1 MDPFTKIAI
10 DSRIEALRGRP
21 LPRGRR
27 GHRGPRP
34 N

>member
-10 DSRIEALRGRP
+10 DTRIETLRGRP
-21 LPRGRR
+21 LPRDR
-27 GHRGPRP
+27 RGPRS

>member
-1 MDPFTKIAI
+1 MDPFTKIVL
-10 DSRIEALRGRP
+10 DTRIETLRGRP

-27 GHRGPRP
+27 GPRP

>member
-1 MDPFTKIAI
+1 MDPFTKITI
-10 DSRIEALRGRP
+10 DTRIETLRGRP

-27 GHRGPRP
+27 GTRS